1 MTGHLAKRSPRSFN
15 IDCVERRSLWKNANP
30 PGEAYS
36 NTNGRR
42 LRFGRL
48 FTMETKK
55 TENDEGLAIGFSQ
68 GSGEDN
74 NVLQNNFL
82 KLAH

>member
-1 MTGHLAKRSPRSFN
+1 MWSVDLCGKTRIRLAKLTRTPTVDGFGLAVFLR
-15 IDCVERRSLWKNANP
+15 WKQK
-30 PGEAYS
+30 
-36 NTNGRR
+36 NG
-42 LRFGRL
+42 
-48 FTMETKK
+48 
-55 TENDEGLAIGFSQ
+55 NDEGLAIGFSQ